1 MILSF
6 WFVGRKP
13 QRNVEPYK
21 ICIFSV
27 VDVERVVVAVDE
39 VEALARVGQPYTAV
53 LLGALLVLRVLAGE
67 QQPPVGN
74 MRRDVDEAPVLIAH
88 PVLEGVLD
96 VGDGNERSYEGIGQ
110 IVVAVGL
117 YVDLVGIAQP
127 HELYVVV
134 DEVALLPQTRQRT
147 VAVVENVAHEVR
159 QLNDTLLGLL
169 GVDVDQRMD
178 IVEGVH
184 EEVRVYLKFQIFQL
198 LVQVLVHEPLEF
210 LLVLVLLEEQFHAEV
225 HAEHQ
230 DENDDADEV
239 DLIDEERSVVRPRR
253 RQGSRLGVVDH
264 LGVVLMEVMRPWRSD
279 VELVDA
285 ESDNDDG
292 DEAEV

>member
-1 MILSF
+1 
-6 WFVGRKP
+6 
-13 QRNVEPYK
+13 
-21 ICIFSV
+21 
-27 VDVERVVVAVDE
+27 
-39 VEALARVGQPYTAV
+39 
-53 LLGALLVLRVLAGE
+53 
-67 QQPPVGN
+67 

-88 PVLEGVLD
+88 PMLEGVLD

-134 DEVALLPQTRQRT
+134 DEVTLLPQTRQWT
-147 VAVVENVAHEVR
+147 VAVVENVAHELR
-159 QLNDTLLGLL
+159 QLDYTLLGLL
-169 GVDVDQRMD
+169 GIDVDQRVD

-239 DLIDEERSVVRPRR
+239 DLVDKEWAMVTARR
-253 RQGSRLGVVDH
+253 RQGTRLTAVDH
-264 LGVVLMEVMRPWRSD
+264 LFAVLMEVMRPWRSG

-285 ESDNDDG
+285 ESDDDDG

>member
-39 VEALARVGQPYTAV
+39 VETLARVGQPYTAV

-67 QQPPVGN
+67 QQPPVVN

-88 PVLEGVLD
+88 PMLEGVLD

-239 DLIDEERSVVRPRR
+239 DLIDEERPVVRPRR
-253 RQGSRLGVVDH
+253 RQGSRLVAVDH
-264 LGVVLMEVMRPWRSD
+264 LGAVLMEVMRPWRSD

-285 ESDNDDG
+285 ESDDDDG

>member
-39 VEALARVGQPYTAV
+39 VEALARVGKSYTAV
-53 LLGALLVLRVLAGE
+53 LLGALLVFRVLAGE
-67 QQPPVGN
+67 QQPSVGN
-74 MRRDVDEAPVLIAH
+74 MRRDVDEAPVLIAN
-88 PVLEGVLD
+88 PMLEGVLD
-96 VGDGNERSYEGIGQ
+96 VGDGDEGSYEGIGENL
-110 IVVAVGL
+110 VAVGPD
-117 YVDLVGIAQP
+117 VDLVGIAQP

-134 DEVALLPQTRQRT
+134 DEVTLLPQTRQWT
-147 VAVVENVAHEVR
+147 VAVVENVAHELR

-169 GVDVDQRMD
+169 GVDVDQCMD

-239 DLIDEERSVVRPRR
+239 DLVDKEWAMVTARR
-253 RQGSRLGVVDH
+253 RQGTRLTAVDH
-264 LGVVLMEVMRPWRSD
+264 LFAVLMEVMRPWRSG

-285 ESDNDDG
+285 ESDDDDG

>member
-147 VAVVENVAHEVR
+147 VAVVENVAHELR
-159 QLNDTLLGLL
+159 QLDYTLLGLL
-169 GVDVDQRMD
+169 GIDVDQCMD